1 MSTPSHDFTACVK
14 ALSGAFALS
23 SKALQAELAVS
34 LFVFHTLGSADL
46 DARRE
51 LRTVYADAGRPCANH
66 EDPAYQTVMRRINRS
81 AALFEKI
88 GARRVGKTVGAL
100 PPAAAI
106 NALVDLLLPLRLAT
120 MDAVGDYVAAPASA
134 PGPVVAAPIPA
145 KPGISRAPRRR
156 AADNPDVQHV
166 KTRHIDVA
174 VPPGTPARELVAL
187 AQKLMKMAEAMGVE
201 A

>member
-23 SKALQAELAVS
+23 SKALQSELAVS
-34 LFVFHTLGSADL
+34 LFVFHTLGGASL

-51 LRTVYADAGRPCANH
+51 LRGVYSDAGRPCLNH
-66 EDPAYQTVMRRINRS
+66 EDPAYQTVMRRIGRS
-81 AALFEKI
+81 AALFDKI
-88 GARRVGKTVGAL
+88 GARRVGKTVGSLAPAGAIAAL
-100 PPAAAI
+100 AEFLA
-106 NALVDLLLPLRLAT
+106 PLRLDT
-120 MDAVGDYVAAPASA
+120 MDAVGVYVGAAPSGPPA
-134 PGPVVAAPIPA
+134 PTPATAPT
-145 KPGISRAPRRR
+145 GSSRAPRRR

-174 VPPGTPARELVAL
+174 VPPGTPARELVVL
-187 AQKLMKMAEAMGVE
+187 ANKLLKMAQEMGVE

>member
-1 MSTPSHDFTACVK
+1 MSTPSHDFTVCVK

-34 LFVFHTLGSADL
+34 LFVFHTLGGASL

-51 LRTVYADAGRPCANH
+51 LRGVYSDAGRPCLNH
-66 EDPAYQTVMRRINRS
+66 EDPAYQTVMRRIGRS
-81 AALFEKI
+81 AALFDKI

-100 PPAAAI
+100 APAGAI
-106 NALVDLLLPLRLAT
+106 AALVEFLAPLRLDT
-120 MDAVGDYVAAPASA
+120 MDAVGVYVGAAPSA
-134 PGPVVAAPIPA
+134 TPPAPVPAPS
-145 KPGISRAPRRR
+145 GSGRAPRRR

-174 VPPGTPARELVAL
+174 VPPGTPARELVVL
-187 AQKLMKMAEAMGVE
+187 ANKLLKMAQEMGVE
-201 A
+201 T

>member
-34 LFVFHTLGSADL
+34 LFVFHTLGGASL

-51 LRTVYADAGRPCANH
+51 LRGVYSDAGRPCLNH
-66 EDPAYQTVMRRINRS
+66 EDPAYQTVMRRIGRS
-81 AALFEKI
+81 AALFDKI

-100 PPAAAI
+100 APAGAIAAL
-106 NALVDLLLPLRLAT
+106 AEFLAPLRLDT
-120 MDAVGDYVAAPASA
+120 MDAVGVYVGAAPSGPPASTPA
-134 PGPVVAAPIPA
+134 AAPT
-145 KPGISRAPRRR
+145 GSSRAPRRR

-174 VPPGTPARELVAL
+174 VPPGTPARELVVL
-187 AQKLMKMAEAMGVE
+187 ANKLLKMAQEMGAEA
-201 A
+201 

>member
-34 LFVFHTLGSADL
+34 LFVFHTVGGATL

-51 LRTVYADAGRPCANH
+51 LRAVYSDAGRPCLNH
-66 EDPAYQTVMRRINRS
+66 EDPAYQTVMRRIGRS

-88 GARRVGKTVGAL
+88 GARRVGKTVGNLA
-100 PPAAAI
+100 PAAAI
-106 NALVDLLLPLRLAT
+106 AALVDFLAPLRLST
-120 MDAVGDYVAAPASA
+120 MDAVGDYV
-134 PGPVVAAPIPA
+134 GVAAPSAAPPA
-145 KPGISRAPRRR
+145 PAPVPAAKGKAPRRR
-156 AADNPDVQHV
+156 AADNPDVHHV

-187 AQKLMKMAEAMGVE
+187 ANKLLALAGAMAE
-201 A
+201 

>member
-34 LFVFHTLGSADL
+34 LFVFHTLGGASL

-51 LRTVYADAGRPCANH
+51 LRGVYSDAGRPCLNH
-66 EDPAYQTVMRRINRS
+66 EDPAYQTVMRRIGRS
-81 AALFEKI
+81 AALFDKI
-88 GARRVGKTVGAL
+88 GARRVGKTVGSLA
-100 PPAAAI
+100 PAGAI
-106 NALVDLLLPLRLAT
+106 AALVEFLAPLRLDT
-120 MDAVGDYVAAPASA
+120 MDAVGVYVGAAPAA
-134 PGPVVAAPIPA
+134 AAPPA
-145 KPGISRAPRRR
+145 AVPAPTGSSRAQRRR

-174 VPPGTPARELVAL
+174 VPPGTPARELVVL
-187 AQKLMKMAEAMGVE
+187 ANKLLKMAQEMGVE
-201 A
+201 EA

>member
-1 MSTPSHDFTACVK
+1 MPAPSHDFTACVK

-34 LFVFHTLGSADL
+34 LFVFHTLGGASL

-51 LRTVYADAGRPCANH
+51 LRGVYSDAGRPCLNH
-66 EDPAYQTVMRRINRS
+66 EDPAYQTVMRRIGRS
-81 AALFEKI
+81 AALFDKI

-100 PPAAAI
+100 APAGAI
-106 NALVDLLLPLRLAT
+106 AALVEFLAPLRIDT
-120 MDAVGDYVAAPASA
+120 MDAVGVYVGAAPPGPPAPTPAAAPAGS
-134 PGPVVAAPIPA
+134 
-145 KPGISRAPRRR
+145 SRAPRRR

-174 VPPGTPARELVAL
+174 VPPGTPARELVVL
-187 AQKLMKMAEAMGVE
+187 ANKLLKMAQEMGVE

>member
-1 MSTPSHDFTACVK
+1 MSAPSHDFTACVK

-34 LFVFHTLGSADL
+34 LFVFHTLGGASL

-51 LRTVYADAGRPCANH
+51 LRGVYSDAGRPCLNH
-66 EDPAYQTVMRRINRS
+66 EDPAYQTVMRRIGRS
-81 AALFEKI
+81 AALFDKI

-100 PPAAAI
+100 APAGAI
-106 NALVDLLLPLRLAT
+106 AALVEFLAPLRLDT
-120 MDAVGDYVAAPASA
+120 MDAVGVYVGAAPSGPQAPAPAAAPAGS
-134 PGPVVAAPIPA
+134 
-145 KPGISRAPRRR
+145 SRAPRRR

-187 AQKLMKMAEAMGVE
+187 ANKLLKMAQEMGVE
-201 A
+201 TA

>member
-34 LFVFHTLGSADL
+34 LFVFHTVGGATL

-51 LRTVYADAGRPCANH
+51 LRAVYSDAGRPCLNH
-66 EDPAYQTVMRRINRS
+66 EDPAYQTVMRRIGRS

-88 GARRVGKTVGAL
+88 GARRVGKTVGNLA
-100 PPAAAI
+100 PAAAI
-106 NALVDLLLPLRLAT
+106 AALVDFLAPLRLST
-120 MDAVGDYVAAPASA
+120 MDAVGDYVGAAP
-134 PGPVVAAPIPA
+134 PTAAPPA
-145 KPGISRAPRRR
+145 PAPAPVAKGKAPRRR

-187 AQKLMKMAEAMGVE
+187 ANKLLALAGTMAE
-201 A
+201 